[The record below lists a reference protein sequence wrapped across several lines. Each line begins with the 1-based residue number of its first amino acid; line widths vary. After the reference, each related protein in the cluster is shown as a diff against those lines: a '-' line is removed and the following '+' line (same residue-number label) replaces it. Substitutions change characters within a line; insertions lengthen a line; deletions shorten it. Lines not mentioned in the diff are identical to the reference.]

1 MDEAAASD
9 PLPGTAKQTAI
20 EVLGGKENSPFP
32 ASGPPQSLLLFTKSL
47 TSQGFLW

>member
-1 MDEAAASD
+1 MNEAAASD
-9 PLPGTAKQTAI
+9 PPPETAI

-32 ASGPPQSLLLFTKSL
+32 VSGPPQSLLLFTKSL